1 MARARFPPPDLLAY
15 DQGRARQRIMRRLL
29 ALVLVALAGRTTAQD
44 CSIVGQNQTVYQTLN
59 EWYYWY
65 KYLPPVSPATFA
77 DPEGLLDAVRY
88 RPLDNTFSYIT
99 TAASS
104 QAYYGES
111 QYLGFGFS
119 MKFTV
124 GYELRVTDVFPAS
137 PASEVGF
144 DRGSEILTLNGKS
157 IQRTYEDGEW
167 GTIWGGEEMGYSVDV
182 TFKTLAGETK
192 SGRLSKRVVTI
203 PTVPL
208 TTVQEAGGKKVGYIV
223 FKNFVEPSYAALDA
237 AFAQLKAAGATELV
251 LDLRYNGGGL
261 VAVAQYLGGLIG
273 GDRTSGEVFAQ
284 YIHNDKRSDRNNAIK
299 FTRPASAFP
308 LARLVV
314 ITTRSSASA
323 SELIINALRPYL
335 PVIVVGD
342 NSYGKP
348 VGQYGFQ
355 VCQKM
360 LYAVSFSI
368 RNSLGQGD
376 YYDGF
381 PPDCRAADDITHSL
395 GDPGEASL
403 SAALSYLATGAC
415 PAAASSLQAASD
427 KSRPGPAIRAHAEN
441 GWQALRVAY

>member
-1 MARARFPPPDLLAY
+1 MRKIFALL
-15 DQGRARQRIMRRLL
+15 LL
-29 ALVLVALAGRTTAQD
+29 ALAGRASAQD

-59 EWYYWY
+59 DWYYWY
-65 KYLPPVSPATFA
+65 KNLPAVSPATFA
-77 DPEGLLDAVRY
+77 DPEALLDAVRY
-88 RPLDNTFSYIT
+88 RPLDNTFSYISS
-99 TAASS
+99 AASS
-104 QAYYGES
+104 QAYYGDS

-137 PASEVGF
+137 PASELGF

-157 IQRTYEDGEW
+157 IQKTYEDGEW
-167 GTIWGGEEMGYSVDV
+167 NTIWGGEEAGYSLEI
-182 TFKTLAGETK
+182 TFRNAGGESK
-192 SGRLSKRVVTI
+192 SGRMAKRVVTI
-203 PTVPL
+203 PTVAL
-208 TTVQEAGGKKVGYIV
+208 TNLQEAGGKKVGYIA
-223 FKNFVEPSYAALDA
+223 FKNFVEPSYTALDN
-237 AFAQLKAAGATELV
+237 AFAQLRAAGATELV

-284 YIHNDKRSDRNNAIK
+284 YVHNDKRSSQNNAIR

-308 LARLVV
+308 LSRLVV

-323 SELIINALRPYL
+323 SELIINALRPYM

-348 VGQYGFQ
+348 VGQYGFR
-355 VCQKM
+355 VCDKM
-360 LYAVSFSI
+360 AYLVSFSI
-368 RNSLGQGD
+368 KNSLGQGD

-381 PPDCRAADDITHSL
+381 PPDCRAADDINHPL
-395 GDPGEASL
+395 GDPAEASL
-403 SAALSYLATGAC
+403 ATALTYVATGAC
-415 PAAASSLQAASD
+415 PAASSAQASAAQF
-427 KSRPGPAIRAHAEN
+427 RPGPALRAHAEN